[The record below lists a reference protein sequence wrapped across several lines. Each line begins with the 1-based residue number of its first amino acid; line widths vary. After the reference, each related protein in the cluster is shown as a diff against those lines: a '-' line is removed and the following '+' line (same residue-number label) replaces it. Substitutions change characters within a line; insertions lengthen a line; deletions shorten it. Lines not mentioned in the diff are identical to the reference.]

1 MSGSLDDLVTAAA
14 AELMA
19 ANADNAAAISQRVLR
34 DLVNHFGVDTG
45 FLRHNDH
52 TIRATVLVA
61 EWPPRE
67 NVPDPDPIAVV
78 YFADADSVF
87 GMLEHHKVPYVMR
100 PEPANADYQHHIEEG
115 TGVPEISL
123 AGVPLLSGD
132 LTTGGLGFIKF
143 GDREWL
149 PEELNALQ
157 AIATLFAQLQARMVA
172 EERVRYLAEHDDLT
186 GLLNRRALIA
196 HLDERLAEGQSGQVA
211 VLFLDLD
218 RFKVVNEHLGQEA
231 GDRFIKGF
239 AEFLDEAADAYSV
252 TARLGGDEFIVVP
265 SAPMD
270 TNSAL
275 AFAHWLQD
283 RVDKQVVIDGERLSR
298 SVSVGVATGAPG
310 RDSTSD
316 LLRRADQAARSAKS
330 SGGAKVAAFSAEMSE
345 RDTIRNEIELDLEAM
360 TNSDNSALVLHY
372 LPEFGMRTGEILG
385 TEALVRW
392 QHPTRGL
399 LMPDSFIGVV
409 ESINLAGKL
418 GRLVMRSACA
428 QFGLWRSRGV
438 GRDAVLRVNI
448 SPVQLVA
455 NNLVDTVAATL
466 DEFAI
471 DPGAVCLEITE
482 RVVVQ
487 EIDTTR
493 RTLFRLKDI
502 GVQIAIDDFG
512 TGYSALTYLKSL
524 PVDILKIDRAFV
536 RDLDTDTRDL
546 AIVQAIVDLAHAL
559 GLEVVAEGV
568 ETAAAA
574 RALLDLGCH
583 RAQGFLLSRPVDSD
597 AMESLFDR
605 RVLPMDFGTMGDSQR
620 DDSPTSNN
628 RGIGKSPRRTS
639 TRAGL
644 QPL

>member
-1 MSGSLDDLVTAAA
+1 MPGSLDDLVTAAA

-19 ANADNAAAISQRVLR
+19 ATAGNAAALSQRVLA
-34 DLVNHFGVDTG
+34 DLVTHFGVDFG
-45 FLRHNDH
+45 VLRHNDH
-52 TIRATVLVA
+52 TIHATVLVA
-61 EWPPRE
+61 EWPPRG
-67 NVPDPDPIAVV
+67 NVPDPDPLAVV
-78 YFADADSVF
+78 YFADSDSVF
-87 GMLEHHKVPYVMR
+87 AQLENLKEPSLLR
-100 PEPANADYQHHIEEG
+100 PEPTNADYQTTIEG
-115 TGVPEISL
+115 ATGVPAISL

-132 LTTGGLGFIKF
+132 VTTGSLGFGKF

-157 AIATLFAQLQARMVA
+157 AIGTLFAQLQARIVA
-172 EERVRYLAEHDDLT
+172 EEQVRYLAEHDDLT
-186 GLLNRRALIA
+186 DLLNRRALIA
-196 HLDERLAEGQSGQVA
+196 HLDERLAESQPGPVA

-218 RFKVVNEHLGQEA
+218 RFKVVNEHLGQNA

-239 AEFLDEAADAYSV
+239 AELLREAAGVSSV
-252 TARLGGDEFIVVP
+252 TARLGGDELVVVP

-270 TNSAL
+270 IERAV
-275 AFAHWLQD
+275 AFAHQLQD
-283 RVDKQVVIDGERLSR
+283 RVHTQIAIDGEKITR
-298 SVSVGVATGAPG
+298 SASVGVATGMPG
-310 RDSTSD
+310 CDSTSD
-316 LLRRADQAARSAKS
+316 LLRRADQATRSAKG
-330 SGGAKVAAFSAEMSE
+330 SGGAKVVAYSPAMSE
-345 RDTIRNEIELDLEAM
+345 RDTIRNDIELSLEG
-360 TNSDNSALVLHY
+360 TNGENSALVLHY

-399 LMPDSFIGVV
+399 LMPDSFIGVL

-438 GRDAVLRVNI
+438 GRDAVLRVNV
-448 SPVQLVA
+448 SPMQLVA
-455 NNLVDTVAATL
+455 DNIVGTVAATL

-493 RTLFRLKDI
+493 RTLARLKDI

-524 PVDILKIDRAFV
+524 PVDTLKIDRSFV
-536 RDLDTDTRDL
+536 QDLDANTRDQ
-546 AIVQAIVDLAHAL
+546 AIVQAIVALAHAL

-574 RALLDLGCH
+574 RTLLDLGCD
-583 RAQGFLLSRPVDSD
+583 RAQGFLLSRPVDSA
-597 AMESLFDR
+597 AMESLLAR
-605 RVLPMDFGTMGDSQR
+605 RVVPMDFVTVGDS
-620 DDSPTSNN
+620 
-628 RGIGKSPRRTS
+628 PR
-639 TRAGL
+639 
-644 QPL
+644 

>member
-597 AMESLFDR
+597 AMESLFAR
-605 RVLPMDFGTMGDSQR
+605 RVVPMDFGTMGDSQR

>member
-1 MSGSLDDLVTAAA
+1 MSGSLEDLVTAAA

-19 ANADNAAAISQRVLR
+19 ATAGNSAAISQRVLR
-34 DLVNHFGVDTG
+34 DLVSHLGVDTG

-52 TIRATVLVA
+52 TIHATVIVA

-67 NVPDPDPIAVV
+67 NVPDPDPIGVV

-87 GMLEHHKVPYVMR
+87 ARAENLKAPYIMR
-100 PEPANADYQHHIEEG
+100 PEPPNADYQRRIEEG
-115 TGVPEISL
+115 TAIPAVSM
-123 AGVPLLSGD
+123 ASVPLLSGD
-132 LTTGGLGFIKF
+132 LTTGTMGFIKF

-157 AIATLFAQLQARMVA
+157 AIATLFAQLQARIVA

-211 VLFLDLD
+211 ILFLDLD
-218 RFKVVNEHLGQEA
+218 RFKVVNEHLGQNA

-239 AEFLDEAADAYSV
+239 AEFLREAADISSV
-252 TARLGGDEFIVVP
+252 TARLGGDEFVVVP
-265 SAPMD
+265 AAPMD
-270 TNSAL
+270 IESAM
-275 AFAHWLQD
+275 AFAHWLQE
-283 RVDKQVVIDGERLSR
+283 RVEKQVVIDGEKLSR
-298 SVSVGVATGAPG
+298 SVSVGVATGVPG

-316 LLRRADQAARSAKS
+316 LLRRADQAARSAKN
-330 SGGAKVAAFSAEMSE
+330 SGGANIAAFSAEMSE
-345 RDTIRNEIELDLEAM
+345 RDTIRNDIELDLEAS

-372 LPEFGMRTGEILG
+372 LPEFSMRTGEILG

-418 GRLVMRSACA
+418 GRLVMRSAFA
-428 QFGLWRSRGV
+428 QFGLWRSRGL
-438 GRDAVLRVNI
+438 GRDAMLRVNV
-448 SPVQLVA
+448 SPMQLVA
-455 NNLVDTVAATL
+455 NNIVDTVAATL

-493 RTLFRLKDI
+493 RTLGRLKDI
-502 GVQIAIDDFG
+502 GVKIAIDDFG
-512 TGYSALTYLKSL
+512 TGYSALTYLKTL
-524 PVDILKIDRAFV
+524 PVDTLKIDRAFV
-536 RDLDTDTRDL
+536 RDLGTNTRDL

-568 ETAAAA
+568 ETATAA

-583 RAQGFLLSRPVDSD
+583 RAQGFLLSRPVDSA
-597 AMESLFDR
+597 AMESLLAR
-605 RVLPMDFGTMGDSQR
+605 RVVPMDFSTMGDSLR
-620 DDSPTSNN
+620 DDSSTSNN
-628 RGIGKSPRRTS
+628 GGIGKFPQGTS
-639 TRAGL
+639 TRAGM
-644 QPL
+644 QPF

>member
-1 MSGSLDDLVTAAA
+1 MSGSLEDLVTAAA

-19 ANADNAAAISQRVLR
+19 ATAGNSAAISQRVLR
-34 DLVNHFGVDTG
+34 DLVSHLGVDTG

-52 TIRATVLVA
+52 TIHATVIVA

-67 NVPDPDPIAVV
+67 NVPDPDPIGVV

-87 GMLEHHKVPYVMR
+87 ARAENLKAPYIMR
-100 PEPANADYQHHIEEG
+100 PEPPNADYQRRIEEG
-115 TGVPEISL
+115 TAIPAVSM
-123 AGVPLLSGD
+123 ASVPLLSGD
-132 LTTGGLGFIKF
+132 LTTGTMGFIKF

-157 AIATLFAQLQARMVA
+157 AIATLFAQLQARIVA

-211 VLFLDLD
+211 ILFLDLD
-218 RFKVVNEHLGQEA
+218 RFKVVNEHLGQNA

-239 AEFLDEAADAYSV
+239 AEFLREAADISSV
-252 TARLGGDEFIVVP
+252 TARLGGDEFVVVP
-265 SAPMD
+265 AAPMD
-270 TNSAL
+270 IESAM
-275 AFAHWLQD
+275 AFAHWLQE
-283 RVDKQVVIDGERLSR
+283 RVEKQVVIDGEKLSR
-298 SVSVGVATGAPG
+298 SVSVGVATGVPG

-316 LLRRADQAARSAKS
+316 LLRRADQAARSAKN
-330 SGGAKVAAFSAEMSE
+330 SGGANIAAFSAEMSE
-345 RDTIRNEIELDLEAM
+345 RDTIRNDIELDLEAS

-372 LPEFGMRTGEILG
+372 LPEFSMRTGEILG

-418 GRLVMRSACA
+418 GRLVMRSAFA
-428 QFGLWRSRGV
+428 QFGLWRSRGL
-438 GRDAVLRVNI
+438 GRDAMLRVNV
-448 SPVQLVA
+448 SPMQLVA
-455 NNLVDTVAATL
+455 NNIVDTVAATL

-493 RTLFRLKDI
+493 RTLGRLKDI
-502 GVQIAIDDFG
+502 GVKIAIDDFG
-512 TGYSALTYLKSL
+512 TGYSALTYLKTL
-524 PVDILKIDRAFV
+524 PVDTLKIDRAFV
-536 RDLDTDTRDL
+536 RDLGTNTRDL

-568 ETAAAA
+568 ETATAA

-583 RAQGFLLSRPVDSD
+583 RAQGFLLSRPVDSA
-597 AMESLFDR
+597 AMESLLAR
-605 RVLPMDFGTMGDSQR
+605 RVVPMDFSTMGDSLR
-620 DDSPTSNN
+620 DDSSTSNN
-628 RGIGKSPRRTS
+628 GGIGKFPQGTS
-639 TRAGL
+639 TRTGM
-644 QPL
+644 QPF

>member
-14 AELMA
+14 AQLMA
-19 ANADNAAAISQRVLR
+19 ATTGNAAALSQGVLA
-34 DLVNHFGVDTG
+34 DLVTQFGVDFG
-45 FLRHNDH
+45 VLRHNDH

-67 NVPDPDPIAVV
+67 EIPDPDPLAVV

-87 GMLEHHKVPYVMR
+87 AQLEHLKEPTLLR
-100 PEPANADYQHHIEEG
+100 PQPTNADYQTTMEG
-115 TGVPEISL
+115 ATGVPAISL

-132 LTTGGLGFIKF
+132 VTTGSMGFGKF
-143 GDREWL
+143 GDRDWQ

-157 AIATLFAQLQARMVA
+157 AIATLFAQLQARIVA
-172 EERVRYLAEHDDLT
+172 EEQVRYLAEHDDLT

-196 HLDERLAEGQSGQVA
+196 HLDKRLAEGQPGPVA

-218 RFKVVNEHLGQEA
+218 RFKVVNEHLGQNA

-239 AEFLDEAADAYSV
+239 ADLLREAAGVSSV
-252 TARLGGDEFIVVP
+252 TARLGGDELVVVP
-265 SAPMD
+265 SEPMD
-270 TNSAL
+270 TESAV
-275 AFAHWLQD
+275 AFAHRLQD
-283 RVDKQVVIDGERLSR
+283 QVHKQIAIDGEMITR
-298 SVSVGVATGAPG
+298 STSVGVATGVPG
-310 RDSTSD
+310 CDSTSD
-316 LLRRADQAARSAKS
+316 LLRRADQATRLAKG
-330 SGGAKVAAFSAEMSE
+330 SGGAKVAPFSPEMSE
-345 RDTIRNEIELDLEAM
+345 RDTIRNDIELSLEGT
-360 TNSDNSALVLHY
+360 TNGGNSALVLHY

-399 LMPDSFIGVV
+399 LMPDSFIGVL
-409 ESINLAGKL
+409 ESINVAGKL

-438 GRDAVLRVNI
+438 GRDAVLRVNV
-448 SPVQLVA
+448 SPMQFVA
-455 NNLVDTVAATL
+455 DNIVDTVTATL

-471 DPGAVCLEITE
+471 DPAAVCLEITE

-493 RTLFRLKDI
+493 RTLARLKDI

-536 RDLDTDTRDL
+536 RDLGANTRDQ
-546 AIVQAIVDLAHAL
+546 AIVQAIVALAHAL

-568 ETAAAA
+568 ETATAA
-574 RALLDLGCH
+574 RALLDLGCD
-583 RAQGFLLSRPVDSD
+583 RAQGFLLSRPVDSA
-597 AMESLFDR
+597 AMESLLAR
-605 RVLPMDFGTMGDSQR
+605 RVIPMDFVTAGDSR
-620 DDSPTSNN
+620 SV
-628 RGIGKSPRRTS
+628 KM
-639 TRAGL
+639 RACIE
-644 QPL
+644 QPE

>member
-1 MSGSLDDLVTAAA
+1 MPGSLDDLVTAAA

-19 ANADNAAAISQRVLR
+19 ATAVNHVAISGRVLGN
-34 DLVNHFGVDTG
+34 LVDHFGVDFG
-45 FLRHNDH
+45 VLRHNDH
-52 TIRATVLVA
+52 TIHATVLVA

-67 NVPDPDPIAVV
+67 DVPDPDPLGVI
-78 YFADADSVF
+78 YFAGADSVF
-87 GMLEHHKVPYVMR
+87 AQLEHLKEPDVLR
-100 PEPANADYQHHIEEG
+100 PEPANADYQTYIEG
-115 TGVPEISL
+115 ATGVPASSL

-132 LTTGGLGFIKF
+132 VTTGSLGFVKF
-143 GDREWL
+143 GDRQWL

-157 AIATLFAQLQARMVA
+157 AIATLFAQLQARIVA
-172 EERVRYLAEHDDLT
+172 EERVRYLAEHDELS

-196 HLDERLAEGQSGQVA
+196 HLGERLAKGQPGQVA

-218 RFKVVNEHLGQEA
+218 RFKVVNEHLGQDA

-239 AEFLDEAADAYSV
+239 AELLSGAADASSI

-270 TNSAL
+270 TDSAV

-283 RVDKQVVIDGERLSR
+283 RVNKQVVIDGEKLSR

-310 RDSTSD
+310 RDSTSE
-316 LLRRADQAARSAKS
+316 LLRRADQAARLAKG
-330 SGGAKVAAFSAEMSE
+330 SGGATVTAFSAAMSE
-345 RDTIRNEIELDLEAM
+345 RDTIRNDIELELE
-360 TNSDNSALVLHY
+360 TSNSENSALVLHY
-372 LPEFGMRTGEILG
+372 LPEFDMHTGEVLG

-399 LMPDSFIGVV
+399 VMPDSFIGVI

-418 GRLVMRSACA
+418 GRLVMRSAFA
-428 QFGLWRSRGV
+428 QFGLWHSRGV
-438 GRDAVLRVNI
+438 GLDGVLRVNV
-448 SPVQLVA
+448 SPMQLVA
-455 NNLVDTVAATL
+455 NNIVDTVAATL

-493 RTLFRLKDI
+493 RTLGRLKDI

-524 PVDILKIDRAFV
+524 PVDILKIDRSFV
-536 RDLDTDTRDL
+536 RDLGTDARDL
-546 AIVQAIVDLAHAL
+546 AIVQAIVALAHAL

-568 ETAAAA
+568 ETATAA

-583 RAQGFLLSRPVDSD
+583 RAQGFLLSRPVDSP
-597 AMESLFDR
+597 AMESLFAKP
-605 RVLPMDFGTMGDSQR
+605 VVPMDFFTMRDSPP
-620 DDSPTSNN
+620 DDSSKSDN
-628 RGIGKSPRRTS
+628 RGIGKPPRGIA
-639 TRAGL
+639 TRPGT
-644 QPL
+644 